1 MGECG
6 AILTYIARTLIKFSG
21 ACMNTE
27 VRVETHDRIVEII
40 IDRPPANAINPGVSN
55 AIFEA
60 LSMLQEDDD
69 LRVGI
74 ITGSGERIFS
84 AGWDLKEIAQFD
96 NNEDAVNSAFA
107 CPGGFAGISEF
118 WGLKKPVIAAINGM
132 AVGGGF
138 EIALACDLVVTADH
152 AEFFLPEMQRG
163 FLPDVGAIQILPRR
177 LPYNVAMELLYT
189 GRRMSAQ
196 EAKHWGLA
204 CRVCPAAE
212 LMQQAR
218 SLARDIAQGA
228 PLALQALKEVVP
240 AIYNLPMPQ
249 AFAATKPGNDDLPIY
264 QKMLMSEDFM
274 EGPRAFAEKRA
285 PRWQGK

>member
-1 MGECG
+1 
-6 AILTYIARTLIKFSG
+6 
-21 ACMNTE
+21 MNAE
-27 VRVETHDRIVEII
+27 VKVEIHDQIVEIT

-55 AIFEA
+55 AIYEA
-60 LSMLQEDDD
+60 LSKLQDDDD

-84 AGWDLKEIAQFD
+84 AGWDLKEITGFD
-96 NNEDAVNSAFA
+96 NNEDAVNSAFS

-118 WGLKKPVIAAINGM
+118 WGLKKPVISAINGM

-138 EIALACDLVVTADH
+138 EIALASDLVIAADH

-163 FLPDVGAIQILPRR
+163 FLPDVGAVQILPRR
-177 LPYNVAMELLYT
+177 VPYNVAMDLLYT

-196 EAKHWGLA
+196 EAQQWGLV
-204 CRVCPAAE
+204 CRICPAAE

-218 SLARDIAQGA
+218 ELALDIARGA

-240 AIYNLPMPQ
+240 AIYNLPIPE
-249 AFAATKPGNDDLPIY
+249 AFAATKLGNHDLPIY

-285 PRWQGK
+285 PRWKGK

>member
-1 MGECG
+1 
-6 AILTYIARTLIKFSG
+6 
-21 ACMNTE
+21 MNAG
-27 VRVETHDRIVEII
+27 VRVETYHRIVEIT
-40 IDRPPANAINPGVSN
+40 IDRPPANAINPGVST
-55 AIFEA
+55 AIYEA
-60 LSMLQEDDD
+60 LSMLQADDE

-84 AGWDLKEIAQFD
+84 AGWDLKEIAGFD
-96 NNEDAVNSAFA
+96 NNEDAVNSAFTS
-107 CPGGFAGISEF
+107 PGGFAGISEF
-118 WGLKKPVIAAINGM
+118 WDLPKPVISAINGM

-138 EIALACDLVVTADH
+138 EIALATDLVIAADH

-163 FLPDVGAIQILPRR
+163 FLPDVGAVQILPRR
-177 LPYNVAMELLYT
+177 LPYNVAMDLLYT
-189 GRRMSAQ
+189 GRRMGASEAQ
-196 EAKHWGLA
+196 HWGLV

-218 SLARDIAQGA
+218 ALAREIAQGA

-249 AFAATKPGNDDLPIY
+249 AFAATKPGNQDLPIY

-274 EGPRAFAEKRA
+274 EGPRAFAEKRE
-285 PRWQGK
+285 PRWKGK

>member
-1 MGECG
+1 
-6 AILTYIARTLIKFSG
+6 
-21 ACMNTE
+21 MNAE
-27 VRVETHDRIVEII
+27 VRVETHDHIVEIT

-55 AIFEA
+55 AIYEA
-60 LSMLQEDDD
+60 LAMLQNDDD

-84 AGWDLKEIAQFD
+84 AGWDLKELAKFD
-96 NNEDAVNSAFA
+96 SNEDAVDSAYD

-118 WGLKKPVIAAINGM
+118 WGLKKPVISAINGM

-138 EIALACDLVVTADH
+138 EIALATDLVIAADH

-163 FLPDVGAIQILPRR
+163 FLPDVGAIQILPRK
-177 LPYNVAMELLYT
+177 LPYNVAMDLLYT

-196 EAKHWGLA
+196 EAHRWGFV
-204 CRVCPAAE
+204 CRVCPAEE

-218 SLARDIAQGA
+218 VLAQEIAEGA

-240 AIYNLPMPQ
+240 AIHNLPLPQ
-249 AFAATKPGNDDLPIY
+249 AFAATKPGNTDLPIY

-285 PRWQGK
+285 PSWKGK